1 MENETE
7 NINCHVCLESE
18 VTESSDFE
26 CQTENCHFQI
36 CNDCKRKYFVE
47 QQQTICPGC
56 RQQSIDLSALD
67 NYQTSSEFPSLSN
80 DNLELI
86 KTGRI
91 LFTVII
97 STVLAYFLGSSIFV
111 VHHEASTNIVIIVV
125 QIIFGYLIIGL
136 IVGSLYICC
145 SNT

>member
-18 VTESSDFE
+18 VTKSSDFE

-67 NYQTSSEFPSLSN
+67 NYQSSREPLSQPN
-80 DNLELI
+80 DNLEFN
-86 KTGRI
+86 KTVRFF
-91 LFTVII
+91 LMVII

-111 VHHEASTNIVIIVV
+111 VEGEASKNIVIIVV
-125 QIIFGYLIIGL
+125 QIVFGYLILAL

>member
-67 NYQTSSEFPSLSN
+67 NYQNQPAS
-80 DNLELI
+80 NLEFN
-86 KTGRI
+86 KTVRVF
-91 LFTVII
+91 LMVII
-97 STVLAYFLGSSIFV
+97 LTVLAYFLGSSIFV
-111 VHHEASTNIVIIVV
+111 VHHEASTNILIIVV
-125 QIIFGYLIIGL
+125 QIVFGYLILAL
-136 IVGSLYICC
+136 IMGSLYICC

>member
-1 MENETE
+1 M
-7 NINCHVCLESE
+7 ESE

-67 NYQTSSEFPSLSN
+67 NYQNQPAS
-80 DNLELI
+80 NLEFN
-86 KTGRI
+86 KTVRVF
-91 LFTVII
+91 LMVII
-97 STVLAYFLGSSIFV
+97 LTVLAYFLGSSIFV
-111 VHHEASTNIVIIVV
+111 VHHAASTNIVIIVV
-125 QIIFGYLIIGL
+125 QIIFGYLILAL
-136 IVGSLYICC
+136 IMGSLYICC

>member
-1 MENETE
+1 MENENE
-7 NINCHVCLESE
+7 KINCHVCLESE

-56 RQQSIDLSALD
+56 RQQSIDLTALD
-67 NYQTSSEFPSLSN
+67 NYQTCRVPPSQSN
-80 DNLELI
+80 DNLGFSKIGRFFSILI
-86 KTGRI
+86 I
-91 LFTVII
+91 L
-97 STVLAYFLGSSIFV
+97 TVLAYFLGSSIFV
-111 VHHEASTNIVIIVV
+111 VEGKASKYIVIIVV
-125 QIIFGYLIIGL
+125 QIIFGYLILAL
-136 IVGSLYICC
+136 IVGSSYICC

>member
-67 NYQTSSEFPSLSN
+67 NYQNQPAS
-80 DNLELI
+80 NLEFN
-86 KTGRI
+86 KTVRVF
-91 LFTVII
+91 LMVII
-97 STVLAYFLGSSIFV
+97 LTVLAYFLGSSIFV
-111 VHHEASTNIVIIVV
+111 VNHEASTNIVIIVV